1 MYNQTMK
8 SLNNSQT
15 IILDFDPTNLQFDNV
30 LIDLKET
37 IDIPTNGTN
46 IIKVQRAYVDIKF
59 DIDPDID
66 PTLIP
71 HPKALFIYLN
81 DLPLKGHVY
90 HTNLNCHNLIGVV
103 PIKDNQPFWYEN
115 STDTS
120 IANEIIDGRTFKSF
134 SLKITD
140 EKGQAITFK
149 TSPIIQLNIEKIA
162 GGQPDTP
169 RLLIQQAYNK

>member
-15 IILDFDPTNLQFDNV
+15 IILDFDSTNLQFDNV

-46 IIKVQRAYVDIKF
+46 IIKVQRVYVDIN
-59 DIDPDID
+59 
-66 PTLIP
+66 LASIP

-81 DLPLKGHVY
+81 DLPLKGLVY
-90 HTNLNCHNLIGVV
+90 HTKLNCHNLIGVV

-140 EKGQAITFK
+140 EKGQPITFK
-149 TSPIIQLNIEKIA
+149 TPPIIQLNIEKIA
-162 GGQPDTP
+162 GGQADTP